1 MENRKGVLLVLSGP
15 TCAGKDEVMR
25 SLLERNKNTQRLVTT
40 NTRKMRLDE
49 KEGVDYYFISKSE
62 FEELISKG
70 AFYEWVEYRGG
81 YRGGQVKHVKKALKS
96 GKDVIWRIEVRGV
109 KNIRD
114 KVKKMLPNS
123 VFVMLVSPIKILKM
137 RSIRRSTE
145 SKKWMKWSMDMAKW
159 ELDQK
164 EDFDYI
170 VVNEEDK
177 LNLAV
182 EEVEKII
189 ESTRKKLKKS
199 KKK

>member
-25 SLLERNKNTQRLVTT
+25 ALLKRNKNMQRLVTT
-40 NTRKMRLDE
+40 NSRKMRSDE
-49 KEGVDYYFISKSE
+49 KEGVDYYFISKPE

-70 AFYEWVEYRGG
+70 AFYEWVEYRGD

-96 GKDVIWRIEVRGV
+96 GKDVIWRIDVRGV

-114 KVKKMLPNS
+114 KVKKMLSNS
-123 VFVMLVSPIKILKM
+123 VFVMLDSPIKILKM

-145 SKKWMKWSMDMAKW
+145 NKKWAKWSMNMAKW